1 MAIATVVVFWTPVEI
16 MGRMDLFS
24 EIWVDPLGHKLEMGI
39 ILAVFVAIAL
49 FVWIRKGHTK

>member
-39 ILAVFVAIAL
+39 ILAVFVAIAIY
-49 FVWIRKGHTK
+49 VWLRKKK